1 MNVNKWFHYEFSHFS
16 WSRSIYG
23 VLLSAI
29 WRYHRRWIV
38 FHSTKAYAGQF
49 CYFCK
54 KWRNCHLNII
64 LKITG
69 KAIKC
74 FLVFWKTTYS
84 PPGDEQMIWNQS
96 CPCLEIWCAEAME
109 NDRANPPHLIFF
121 FFSQDKKIV
130 LHYIP
135 LSSLG
140 CESQWQMSLSFKR
153 DKHMWDWLLW
163 GWPRIINQ
171 WQ

>member
-1 MNVNKWFHYEFSHFS
+1 MNLAFCLDLTAVF
-16 WSRSIYG
+16 G
-23 VLLSAI
+23 VLSVI
-29 WRYHRRWIV
+29 WRYHPWCIV
-38 FHSTKAYAGQF
+38 FHSTKDYADQF
-49 CYFCK
+49 SYFCK
-54 KWRNCHLNII
+54 KWRNCDSNII

-74 FLVFWKTTYS
+74 FLVSGKTTYC
-84 PPGDEQMIWNQS
+84 PQREEQLIWNQS

-109 NDRANPPHLIFF
+109 NDRANPPHLSL
-121 FFSQDKKIV
+121 FFSQDKKIA

-153 DKHMWDWLLW
+153 AKHMWDWLLW